1 MKPYELYQQWSQ
13 FEAMMASPSLSN
25 EDKLQMGTEWIAALP
40 PAQLCVSST
49 LSRVAVGNAMSGR
62 LNDLKEKI
70 NGSTIGKTKEAA
82 SKKAGKE
89 PAPSSK
95 RPSKKSV

>member
-1 MKPYELYQQWSQ
+1 MKPYELYKQWSD
-13 FEAMMASPSLSN
+13 FEAMLASTSMSC
-25 EDKLQMGTEWIAALP
+25 EDKLQMGWEWVRSLP
-40 PAQLCVSST
+40 PAQLCTSST
-49 LSRVAVGNAMSGR
+49 LSRVAVGNAMEGR
-62 LNDLKEKI
+62 LRELKEEI
-70 NGSTIGKTKEAA
+70 NGSTIGKTKEAE